1 MSDHTTNDIAAR
13 LQEAPPQTALRTRQQ
28 GRASLTYLEGWWVI
42 DQLNDIFQHD
52 GWSDFL
58 IGEPKVLFA
67 DWIQGKNGKR
77 FLVSM
82 QATVKIVIH
91 SDVCGQVE
99 HADVGYGDGTV
110 YNHSGIADAYEL
122 AGKEAVTDALKRAAR
137 KLGNRLGNILYD
149 KAYLHSG
156 HSASDTLDQPQ
167 GGNFSAPR
175 ESQPNTPAGQHYGN
189 AQPSQ
194 PDPNAAAVNALKMQ
208 TWKKAQKVFE
218 CDPDAAT
225 KAIIKITG
233 DYGIDRDTVD
243 GLQTLSAVI
252 DLVEQTK
259 ADLQTDA
266 QGAWTFIENA
276 AKGGADITTEAGRSK
291 ILAKEGPSA

>member
-1 MSDHTTNDIAAR
+1 MTDEPTNDIAAR

-28 GRASLTYLEGWWVI
+28 GRATLTYLEGWWVI

-52 GWSDFL
+52 GWSDF
-58 IGEPKVLFA
+58 IISEPTVLFA
-67 DWIQGKNGKR
+67 DWVQGKNGKR

-82 QATVKIVIH
+82 QAAVKIVIH

-99 HADVGYGDGTV
+99 HGDVGYGDGTV
-110 YNHSGIADAYEL
+110 YNHSAIADAYEL

-167 GGNFSAPR
+167 GGNLPAPGG
-175 ESQPNTPAGQHYGN
+175 SPPNTSAGQFYGGAPAN
-189 AQPSQ
+189 Q
-194 PDPNAAAVNALKMQ
+194 PDPNATAVNAWKLQ
-208 TWKKAQKVFE
+208 CWKKAQRVLELDKN
-218 CDPDAAT
+218 AAT
-225 KAIIKITG
+225 AAVIKITG
-233 DYGIDRDTVD
+233 AYGIDRDSVD
-243 GLQTLSAVI
+243 GLKTLDAVLDLI
-252 DLVEQTK
+252 DQIK

-266 QGAWTFIENA
+266 QGAMTFVESA
-276 AKGGADITTEAGRSK
+276 AKGGADIHTEAGRAK
-291 ILAKEGPSA
+291 ILAKEGNES